1 MRNPNEVHLL
11 NHVIWHCQ
19 FVYDLESAQAAV
31 EYARRDGFL
40 DTHNRL
46 TSVGRSV
53 AKMMVQDFNH
63 YRDLVSI
70 KINEQQDF
78 YNPQSDHQPQ

>member
-1 MRNPNEVHLL
+1 MRNANENHLI

-19 FVYDLESAQAAV
+19 FVYDLDSARAAV

-46 TSVGRSV
+46 TSIGRSV

-63 YRDLVSI
+63 YKDLVSI
-70 KINEQQDF
+70 KIGEQQDF
-78 YNPQSDHQPQ
+78 NNPQASY